1 MPNELSALWEGF
13 TAIREEPRMI
23 IMWFIAGALLYVG
36 VAKKKEPLLLVPI
49 SMGILFANLPLG
61 ELIREG
67 GDGEPAGVLKVFQT
81 IGMETDIFP
90 LLIFLGVGAATDFSP
105 MLSNPKTL
113 LLGAGAQA
121 GVFVALL
128 GALLLGMTDM
138 FEFEL
143 LEAASIGIIGGADGP
158 TTIFIST
165 RMHEMGQRFEHV
177 NPQNIIGATAVAAYS
192 YMALVPIIQPPII
205 KLLTTKKER
214 LIRMEYSA
222 KPVSKRTQVLF
233 PILTTLIISILVPSA
248 SPLIGMLMLGNLIRV
263 SGVVPRL
270 ADVSENAMMNIV
282 IILLGLAVGSTM
294 PAAVFL
300 KPETIGIF
308 LLGLFAFMTATVAG
322 ILLAKLMNLVSRN
335 KINPMIGAAGV
346 SAVPMAARVVQDMG
360 QKEDPDNYLL
370 MHAMGPNV
378 AGVIGTATVAGVLL
392 AVVESILQQR
402 QEEIDAATGFIH
414 GLVPVISQII

>member
-13 TAIREEPRMI
+13 TAIGEEPRMI
-23 IMWFIAGALLYVG
+23 IMWLIAGALLYVG
-36 VAKKKEPLLLVPI
+36 IAKKKEPLLLVPI

-67 GDGEPAGVLKVFQT
+67 GGGEPAGVLKVFRVV
-81 IGMETDIFP
+81 GMETDIFP

-113 LLGAGAQA
+113 LLGAGSQA

-128 GALLLGMTDM
+128 GALLLGMTDY
-138 FEFEL
+138 FEFGL
-143 LEAASIGIIGGADGP
+143 LEASSIGIIGGADGP
-158 TTIFIST
+158 TTIFIAT
-165 RMHEMGQRFEHV
+165 RMRELGESLPNVEVRDIV
-177 NPQNIIGATAVAAYS
+177 GATAVAAYS

-214 LIRMEYSA
+214 LIRMEYPK
-222 KPVSKRTQVLF
+222 KPVSKRMQVLF
-233 PILTTLIISILVPSA
+233 PILTTILISVLVPSA
-248 SPLIGMLMLGNLIRV
+248 SPLIGMLMLGNLIKV

-282 IILLGLAVGSTM
+282 IIMLGLAVGSTM
-294 PAAVFL
+294 PAAIFL
-300 KPETIGIF
+300 QPETIGIF

-322 ILLAKLMNLVSRN
+322 ILLAKLMNLVSKT

-392 AVVESILQQR
+392 ALVE
-402 QEEIDAATGFIH
+402 
-414 GLVPVISQII
+414 GLL

>member
-1 MPNELSALWEGF
+1 MSTELGSLWEGF
-13 TAIREEPRMI
+13 TAIGDEPRMV

-67 GDGEPAGVLKVFQT
+67 GHGEPAGLLKTFQT

-90 LLIFLGVGAATDFSP
+90 LLIFLGVGAATDFTP

-128 GALLLGMTDM
+128 GALLLGMTDF
-138 FEFEL
+138 FEFGL
-143 LEAASIGIIGGADGP
+143 LEASSIGIIGGADGP
-158 TTIFIST
+158 TTIFIAT
-165 RMHEMGQRFEHV
+165 RMRELGESLPHV
-177 NPQNIIGATAVAAYS
+177 EVRDIVGATAVAAYS

-205 KLLTTKKER
+205 KLLTTQKER

-233 PILTTLIISILVPSA
+233 PVLTTIIISVLVPSA
-248 SPLIGMLMLGNLIRV
+248 SPLIGMLMLGNLIKV

-270 ADVSENAMMNIV
+270 ADVTENALMNAVIV
-282 IILLGLAVGSTM
+282 LLGLAVGSTM

-300 KPETIGIF
+300 QPETIGIF
-308 LLGLFAFMTATVAG
+308 FLGLFAFMTATVAG
-322 ILLAKLMNLVSRN
+322 ILLAKLMNLLSKEKV
-335 KINPMIGAAGV
+335 NPMIGAAGV

-360 QKEDPDNYLL
+360 QKEDPGNFLL

-378 AGVIGTATVAGVLL
+378 AGVIGTATVAGVLM
-392 AVVESILQQR
+392 AIVENL
-402 QEEIDAATGFIH
+402 
-414 GLVPVISQII
+414 L

>member
-1 MPNELSALWEGF
+1 MSSSELGALWEGF
-13 TAIREEPRMI
+13 TAIGDEPRMV
-23 IMWFIAGALLYVG
+23 IMWAIAGALLYVG
-36 VAKKKEPLLLVPI
+36 IAKKKEPLLLVPI

-67 GDGEPAGVLKVFQT
+67 GHGEPAGLLRTFQT
-81 IGMETDIFP
+81 VGMETDIFP

-128 GALLLGMTDM
+128 GALLLGMTDF
-138 FEFEL
+138 FEFGL
-143 LEAASIGIIGGADGP
+143 LEASSIGIIGGADGP
-158 TTIFIST
+158 TTIFIAT
-165 RMHEMGQRFEHV
+165 RMRELGESLPNVEVRDIV
-177 NPQNIIGATAVAAYS
+177 GATAVAAYS

-222 KPVSKRTQVLF
+222 NPVSKRTQVLF
-233 PILTTLIISILVPSA
+233 PILTTIIISVLVPSA
-248 SPLIGMLMLGNLIRV
+248 SPLIGMLMLGNLIKV

-270 ADVSENAMMNIV
+270 ADVTENSLMNIV
-282 IILLGLAVGSTM
+282 IIMLGLAVGSTM
-294 PAAVFL
+294 PAVVFL
-300 KPETIGIF
+300 QPETIGIF
-308 LLGLFAFMTATVAG
+308 FLGLFAFMTATVAG
-322 ILLAKLMNLVSRN
+322 ILLAKLMNIMS
-335 KINPMIGAAGV
+335 KEQINPMIGAAGV

-360 QKEDPDNYLL
+360 QKEDPENFLL

-392 AVVESILQQR
+392 AVVETL
-402 QEEIDAATGFIH
+402 
-414 GLVPVISQII
+414 L

>member
-1 MPNELSALWEGF
+1 MSTEFAALWEGF
-13 TAIREEPRMI
+13 TAIGEEPRMI
-23 IMWFIAGALLYVG
+23 LMWAIAGALLYVG
-36 VAKKKEPLLLVPI
+36 IAKKKEPLLLVPI

-61 ELIREG
+61 EFVREG
-67 GDGEPAGVLKVFQT
+67 GGGEPAGLLKTFQSV
-81 IGMETDIFP
+81 GMETDIFP

-128 GALLLGMTDM
+128 GALLLGMTDY
-138 FEFEL
+138 FEFGL
-143 LEAASIGIIGGADGP
+143 LEASSIGIIGGADGP
-158 TTIFIST
+158 TTIFIAT
-165 RMHEMGQRFEHV
+165 RMRELGESLPNVDVRDIV
-177 NPQNIIGATAVAAYS
+177 GATAVAAYS

-222 KPVSKRTQVLF
+222 TPVSKRTQVLF
-233 PILTTLIISILVPSA
+233 PVLTTIIISVLVPSA
-248 SPLIGMLMLGNLIRV
+248 SPLIGMLMLGNLIKV

-270 ADVSENAMMNIV
+270 ADVTENSLMNVV

-294 PAAVFL
+294 PAHIFL
-300 KPETIGIF
+300 QPETIGIF

-322 ILLAKLMNLVSRN
+322 ILLAKLMNLVS
-335 KINPMIGAAGV
+335 KDQINPMIGAAGV

-360 QKEDPDNYLL
+360 QKEDPENFLL

-392 AVVESILQQR
+392 AVVETML
-402 QEEIDAATGFIH
+402 
-414 GLVPVISQII
+414 

>member
-1 MPNELSALWEGF
+1 MANGLESLWEGF
-13 TAIREEPRMI
+13 SAIADEPRLI
-23 IMWFIAGALLYVG
+23 LMWLIACALLYVG
-36 VAKKKEPLLLVPI
+36 VARKKEPLLLVPI

-61 ELIREG
+61 ELIRDG
-67 GDGEPAGVLKVFQT
+67 GDGAAAGLLRTFQ
-81 IGMETDIFP
+81 IVGMESDIFP

-128 GALLLGMTDM
+128 GALLLGMTD
-138 FEFEL
+138 FVDFGL

-158 TTIFIST
+158 TTIFIGT
-165 RMHEMGQRFEHV
+165 RMKELGESL
-177 NPQNIIGATAVAAYS
+177 PNIVVQDIVGATAVAAYS

-214 LIRMEYSA
+214 LIRMNYA
-222 KPVSKRTQVLF
+222 PRAVSKRTQVLF
-233 PILTTLIISILVPSA
+233 PVLTIITISVLVPSA
-248 SPLIGMLMLGNLIRV
+248 SPLIGMLMLGNLIKV
-263 SGVVPRL
+263 CGVVPRL
-270 ADVSENAMMNIV
+270 ADVSENAMMNGV
-282 IILLGLAVGSTM
+282 IILLGLAVGATM
-294 PAAVFL
+294 PAHIFL
-300 KPETIGIF
+300 RPETIGIF

-322 ILLAKLMNLVSRN
+322 ILLAKLMNLVSHT
-335 KINPMIGAAGV
+335 KVNPMIGAAGV

-360 QKEDPDNYLL
+360 QKEDPENFLL

-392 AVVESILQQR
+392 AIVEKML
-402 QEEIDAATGFIH
+402 
-414 GLVPVISQII
+414 

>member
-1 MPNELSALWEGF
+1 MSTEFAALWEGF
-13 TAIREEPRMI
+13 TAIGEEPRMI
-23 IMWFIAGALLYVG
+23 LMWAIAGALLWVG
-36 VAKKKEPLLLVPI
+36 IAKKKEPLLLVPI

-61 ELIREG
+61 EFIREG
-67 GDGEPAGVLKVFQT
+67 GDGEPAGLLRTFQNV
-81 IGMETDIFP
+81 GMETDIFP

-128 GALLLGMTDM
+128 GALLLGMTDF
-138 FEFEL
+138 FEFGL
-143 LEAASIGIIGGADGP
+143 LEASSIGIIGGADGP
-158 TTIFIST
+158 TTIFIAT
-165 RMHEMGQRFEHV
+165 RMRELGESLPNVEVRDIV
-177 NPQNIIGATAVAAYS
+177 GATAVAAYS

-222 KPVSKRTQVLF
+222 TPVSKRTQVLF
-233 PILTTLIISILVPSA
+233 PLLTTIIISVLVPSA
-248 SPLIGMLMLGNLIRV
+248 SPLIGMLMLGNLIKV

-270 ADVSENAMMNIV
+270 ADVTENALMNAVIV
-282 IILLGLAVGSTM
+282 LLGLAVGSTM
-294 PAAVFL
+294 PAHIFL
-300 KPETIGIF
+300 QPETIGIF

-322 ILLAKLMNLVSRN
+322 IMLAKLMNLVS
-335 KINPMIGAAGV
+335 KDQINPMIGAAGV

-360 QKEDPDNYLL
+360 QKEDPGNFLL

-392 AVVESILQQR
+392 AIVETML
-402 QEEIDAATGFIH
+402 
-414 GLVPVISQII
+414 

>member
-1 MPNELSALWEGF
+1 MSTEFAALWEGF
-13 TAIREEPRMI
+13 TAIGEEPRMI
-23 IMWFIAGALLYVG
+23 LMWAIAGALLYVG
-36 VAKKKEPLLLVPI
+36 IAKKKEPLLLVPI

-61 ELIREG
+61 EFIREG
-67 GDGEPAGVLKVFQT
+67 GGGEPAGLLKTFQSV
-81 IGMETDIFP
+81 GMETDIFP

-128 GALLLGMTDM
+128 GALLLGMTDY
-138 FEFEL
+138 FEFGL
-143 LEAASIGIIGGADGP
+143 LEASSIGIIGGADGP
-158 TTIFIST
+158 TTIFIAT
-165 RMHEMGQRFEHV
+165 RMRELGESLPNVDVRDIV
-177 NPQNIIGATAVAAYS
+177 GATAVAAYS

-222 KPVSKRTQVLF
+222 TPVSKRTQVLF
-233 PILTTLIISILVPSA
+233 PVLTTIIISVLVPSA
-248 SPLIGMLMLGNLIRV
+248 SPLIGMLMLGNLIKV

-270 ADVSENAMMNIV
+270 ADVTENSLMNVV

-294 PAAVFL
+294 PAHIFL
-300 KPETIGIF
+300 QPETIGIF

-322 ILLAKLMNLVSRN
+322 IMLAKLMNLVS
-335 KINPMIGAAGV
+335 KDQINPMIGAAGV

-360 QKEDPDNYLL
+360 KKEDPENFLL

-392 AVVESILQQR
+392 AVVETML
-402 QEEIDAATGFIH
+402 
-414 GLVPVISQII
+414 

>member
-1 MPNELSALWEGF
+1 MSTEFAALWEGF
-13 TAIREEPRMI
+13 TAIGEEPRMI
-23 IMWFIAGALLYVG
+23 IMWAIAGALLYVG
-36 VAKKKEPLLLVPI
+36 IAKKKEPLLLVPI

-61 ELIREG
+61 EFIREG
-67 GDGEPAGVLKVFQT
+67 GNGEPAGLLKTFQSV
-81 IGMETDIFP
+81 GMETDIFP

-128 GALLLGMTDM
+128 GALLLGMTDY
-138 FEFEL
+138 FEFGL
-143 LEAASIGIIGGADGP
+143 LEASSIGIIGGADGP
-158 TTIFIST
+158 TTIFIAT
-165 RMHEMGQRFEHV
+165 RMRELGESLPNVDVRDIV
-177 NPQNIIGATAVAAYS
+177 GATAVAAYS

-222 KPVSKRTQVLF
+222 TPVSKRTQVLF
-233 PILTTLIISILVPSA
+233 PVLTTIMISVLVPSA
-248 SPLIGMLMLGNLIRV
+248 SPLIGMLMLGNLIKV

-270 ADVSENAMMNIV
+270 ADVTENSLMNVV

-294 PAAVFL
+294 LAHIFL
-300 KPETIGIF
+300 QPETIGIF
-308 LLGLFAFMTATVAG
+308 LLGLFAFITATVAG
-322 ILLAKLMNLVSRN
+322 ILLAKLMNLVS
-335 KINPMIGAAGV
+335 KDQINPMIGAAGV

-360 QKEDPDNYLL
+360 QKEDPENFLL

-392 AVVESILQQR
+392 AVVETML
-402 QEEIDAATGFIH
+402 
-414 GLVPVISQII
+414 

>member
-1 MPNELSALWEGF
+1 MSTTELGALWEGF
-13 TAIREEPRMI
+13 TAIGDEPRMI
-23 IMWFIAGALLYVG
+23 LMWAIAGALLYVG
-36 VAKKKEPLLLVPI
+36 IAKKKEPLLLVPI

-61 ELIREG
+61 EFIREG
-67 GDGEPAGVLKVFQT
+67 GDGEPAGLLKTFQSV
-81 IGMETDIFP
+81 GMETDIFP

-128 GALLLGMTDM
+128 GALLLGMTDF
-138 FEFEL
+138 FEFGL
-143 LEAASIGIIGGADGP
+143 LEASSIGIIGGADGP
-158 TTIFIST
+158 TTIFIAT
-165 RMHEMGQRFEHV
+165 RMRELGESLPNVEVRDIV
-177 NPQNIIGATAVAAYS
+177 GATAVAAYS

-222 KPVSKRTQVLF
+222 TPVSKRTQVLF
-233 PILTTLIISILVPSA
+233 PILTTIIISVLVPSA
-248 SPLIGMLMLGNLIRV
+248 SPLIGMLMLGNLIKV

-270 ADVSENAMMNIV
+270 ADVTENSLMNIV

-294 PAAVFL
+294 PAHIFL
-300 KPETIGIF
+300 QPETIGIF

-322 ILLAKLMNLVSRN
+322 IMLAKLMNLLS
-335 KINPMIGAAGV
+335 KDQINPMIGAAGV

-360 QKEDPDNYLL
+360 QKEDPENFLL

-392 AVVESILQQR
+392 AVVENL
-402 QEEIDAATGFIH
+402 
-414 GLVPVISQII
+414 L